1 MNRINS
7 YGLSHSAFA
16 FALLVSL
23 SLTTAVQL
31 AAQQHRAPTPRQTKP
46 SSSTP
51 LPSTSQF
58 PASID
63 PFAAV
68 ETEVRAGKI
77 LSQNFHAEA
86 DPKTKATAQVALRN
100 QTLLV
105 RLQAKNMPPPSH
117 FGVPRYALW
126 VYLPN
131 YQMKMYI
138 GDLPITLTSNNRG
151 ESDSAYRFTALPPGA
166 IYGGLILTAEPVRF
180 TPIVNEALRP
190 VLVALVP
197 EVDPRNVGPAL
208 AVYAGPLPSM
218 LMKDSRDG
226 QNVPMPSAPAPET
239 DKKASP
245 KPSRKNEKRSTER

>member
-7 YGLSHSAFA
+7 YDLSRTAFA

-23 SLTTAVQL
+23 SLTTPVLL
-31 AAQQHRAPTPRQTKP
+31 AAQDRAPTSRRTKP
-46 SSSTP
+46 TSSTP
-51 LPSTSQF
+51 LPSTS
-58 PASID
+58 PLSASID
-63 PFAAV
+63 PFAAM

-77 LSQNFHAEA
+77 LSQKFHAEA

-105 RLQAKNMPPPSH
+105 RLQAKNMPPPSQ

-126 VYLPN
+126 VYVPN
-131 YQMKMYI
+131 YQVKMYI

-180 TPIVNEALRP
+180 TPIVDEALRP

-197 EVDPRNVGPAL
+197 EVDPQNVGPAL

-218 LMKDSRDG
+218 PMKNSRDG
-226 QNVPMPSAPAPET
+226 QNVPTPNVSTPET

-245 KPSRKNEKRSTER
+245 KPSRKHEKRSTER